1 MASISTVSNAVSAE
15 LRDVL
20 KQRRLSQATISR
32 VLGVSQ
38 PQVSARLS
46 GKVAWTVEELV
57 TVAEYLGLDPAALI
71 KAGTQ

>member
-1 MASISTVSNAVSAE
+1 MAPIPTVSTAVSAE

-57 TVAEYLGLDPAALI
+57 TVAEYLDLDPAVLI

>member
-1 MASISTVSNAVSAE
+1 MAPIPTVSTAVSAE

-20 KQRRLSQATISR
+20 KQRRINQATISR

-57 TVAEYLGLDPAALI
+57 AVAEYLNLDPAALI
-71 KAGTQ
+71 KAGAQ